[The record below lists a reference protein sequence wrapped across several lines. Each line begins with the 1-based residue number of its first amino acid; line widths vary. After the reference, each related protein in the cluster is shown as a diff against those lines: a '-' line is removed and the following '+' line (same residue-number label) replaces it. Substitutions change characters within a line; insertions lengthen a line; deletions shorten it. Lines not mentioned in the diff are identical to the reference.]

1 MKKYSKRKLLFVPSK
16 RDYVRGNRPS
26 VSCIL
31 CASRDG
37 NPNVENLIL
46 AKDKYV
52 FVTLNLFPYNPGHVM
67 IVPKRHIIDPRSYL
81 DSEVKSIDK
90 WTRRILD
97 VLDEIYDPSG
107 YNIGYNIGNTA
118 GASLEHL
125 HLHIVPRFKNE
136 IGFIDIIGGA
146 RVHVDD
152 PKLAAK
158 KLRQKLNSKSRAK
171 KEKR

>member
-1 MKKYSKRKLLFVPSK
+1 
-16 RDYVRGNRPS
+16 
-26 VSCIL
+26 
-31 CASRDG
+31 
-37 NPNVENLIL
+37 
-46 AKDKYV
+46 
-52 FVTLNLFPYNPGHVM
+52 M